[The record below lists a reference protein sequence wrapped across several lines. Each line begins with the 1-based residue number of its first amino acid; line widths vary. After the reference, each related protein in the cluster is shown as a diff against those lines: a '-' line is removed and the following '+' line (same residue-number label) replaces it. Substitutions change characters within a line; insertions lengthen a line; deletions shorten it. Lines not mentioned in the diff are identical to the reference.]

1 LQKLYKLSDPND
13 IGFENFCDHASSLQD
28 QIQIL
33 FSQLNSELSD
43 KYTDQD
49 FLMQQ
54 SESFQ
59 PEWMNN

>member
-13 IGFENFCDHASSLQD
+13 ISFENFCDPASSLQD

-43 KYTDQD
+43 KYIDQD